1 MLDYGKIH
9 TTLQMY
15 PISIEVKDLEK
26 KKYLLRHMKKGGQ
39 IHPRVWFIGNSI
51 YL

>member
-1 MLDYGKIH
+1 MEKYILHYKC
-9 TTLQMY
+9 TY

-26 KKYLLRHMKKGGQ
+26 KKY
-39 IHPRVWFIGNSI
+39 PRVWFIRNSI